1 MAQRHVITAAGLF
14 AAVLAGAG
22 SAAACEFY
30 EAIDTRTELY
40 DMPDTGAGLAIAI
53 LPEAT
58 QACVMEETAD
68 PAGHKWYRLGFYT
81 VANVKYN
88 VDGWVRA
95 QGAAE
100 APTGGPTVATAA
112 RAVPE
117 ASRREASAPETDAK
131 EAFFSHGWSLDNS
144 RSRLNFVTIKKG
156 TVLETHKF
164 GELAGSI
171 TPDGEAEVKIKL
183 ESVNTGIDIR
193 DVRMRFVL
201 FDIDQF
207 PDATITAKIDPQA
220 IASVFDDARMTYDLP
235 VTLTIRGISKDFTV
249 PVIISKLGDDLV
261 SVASAGPMMISA
273 TDFNM
278 EGGLKQLSEAAGDIA
293 ITPSSPVTFELA
305 FVPAS

>member
-1 MAQRHVITAAGLF
+1 
-14 AAVLAGAG
+14 
-22 SAAACEFY
+22 
-30 EAIDTRTELY
+30 
-40 DMPDTGAGLAIAI
+40 MPDTGAGLAIAI

-58 QACVMEETAD
+58 QACVMEEASD

-95 QGAAE
+95 QGDAE
-100 APTGGPTVATAA
+100 APGGGTRIAAATRGAPEAA
-112 RAVPE
+112 RSE
-117 ASRREASAPETDAK
+117 ASTPQVGAK
-131 EAFFSHGWSLDNS
+131 EAFFSNGWSLDNS

-156 TVLETHKF
+156 TVLETQKF

-171 TPDGEAEVKIKL
+171 SPDGEAEVKIKL
-183 ESVNTGIDIR
+183 ESVSTGIDIR

-207 PDATITAKIDPQA
+207 PDATITAKIDPEA
-220 IASVFDDARMTYDLP
+220 ISSVFDEARMTYDLP
-235 VTLTIRGISKDFTV
+235 VTLTIRGISKDLSI

-261 SVASAGPMMISA
+261 SVASAAPVMVSTA
-273 TDFNM
+273 DFGM
-278 EGGLKQLSEAAGDIA
+278 EDGLKQLSEAVGNIP